1 MQHFGKHE
9 VAFFKQESW
18 SQKLKSGK
26 TEAEGFFFFH
36 VNALTNAN
44 KVLINLLDGWQLLTQ
59 QQQPDVITAFCVFF
73 LFLLLSLNIFSF
85 FFYMERNKEQHLAR
99 TCAVFFKRRLEQT
112 WFCGTLGNRSER
124 LSSGKLWANINEAF
138 KLEKEKNTHPFL
150 KKKKVW
156 AAWRP
161 AAEQRDRNIFYQ
173 QAPPTPPT
181 LRGHRLIGAERQW
194 QLGLMEPTT
203 RKKKKTHC
211 GWEGDVSVR
220 FNLKGFNKSGR
231 IGGRQRQ
238 CGLSVFTLTSASSR
252 RVKKKKKKGVL
263 LLLLLWRHGP
273 RVTRWG
279 GEKTRPCWLPEVSP
293 NFQNVRVH
301 SLFELNC
308 LHTNH
313 WLYMLSC
320 INTKCRKWSR
330 LSITVKNL
338 KEYFTFKLFFIY
350 VFVHICLQSCK
361 DSFQTTWFSISISA
375 I

>member
-252 RVKKKKKKGVL
+252 RVRKKKKKRRLVVVVVMASRAESDALRRRENTTL
-263 LLLLLWRHGP
+263 LTPWS
-273 RVTRWG
+273 
-279 GEKTRPCWLPEVSP
+279 ESELPECKSSQ
-293 NFQNVRVH
+293 FIRTE
-301 SLFELNC
+301 LFTYKPLT
-308 LHTNH
+308 LYVIMYQYQVQKMVQTFNH
-313 WLYMLSC
+313 G
-320 INTKCRKWSR
+320 
-330 LSITVKNL
+330 
-338 KEYFTFKLFFIY
+338 
-350 VFVHICLQSCK
+350 
-361 DSFQTTWFSISISA
+361 
-375 I
+375 